1 MSTPI
6 KIAELERLDAAAT
19 AGPWRPMESGNQYLE
34 CGYLPTAK
42 CVATARIPELPRPWN
57 PHAVIS
63 FMKLDAAE
71 ESRFKSDDAALI
83 GAARNALP
91 ALLRLARAS
100 DRYAWMLSK
109 DGPGEDEE
117 HVVVEIVAEWVA
129 ARAAFDFTNQE
140 PSS

>member
-1 MSTPI
+1 MSEPI

-19 AGPWRPMESGNQYLE
+19 AAPWRSFEDGNQYLD

-57 PHAVIS
+57 PHAVIA
-63 FMKLDAAE
+63 FMRLDKAE
-71 ESRFKSDDAALI
+71 ESRFRTDDARLI
-83 GAARNALP
+83 AEMPSTLP
-91 ALLRLARAS
+91 ALLRLARAA

-117 HVVVEIVAEWVA
+117 HVVTEIVAEWKA
-129 ARAAFDFTNQE
+129 ALAAFDFGPRE
-140 PSS
+140 SA